1 MNSGTGEST
10 EQRRLLDVEVEGS
23 VSANLSGDG
32 GRQVRLAKHG
42 SLPNVQEGGARRGAL
57 RGIWKVTMVSMVL

>member
-1 MNSGTGEST
+1 MNCGTGEST

-23 VSANLSGDG
+23 VSVHLSGDG
-32 GRQVRLAKHG
+32 GRKVRLAKHG
-42 SLPNVQEGGARRGAL
+42 SLANVQEGGARRGAS